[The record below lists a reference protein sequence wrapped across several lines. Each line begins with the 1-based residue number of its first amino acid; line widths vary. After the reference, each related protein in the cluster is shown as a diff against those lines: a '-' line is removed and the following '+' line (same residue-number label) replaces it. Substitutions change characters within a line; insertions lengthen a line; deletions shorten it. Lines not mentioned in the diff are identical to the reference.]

1 MRFKLGVIFLFY
13 GYSMFQHHLLKRLS
27 FLFWLNLRPCQKSVV
42 NICVSSSQAPRELP
56 GPEQMLTRENVPHL
70 PTCTR
75 NYSPWLQYCPR
86 LVYILRRW
94 KEDMALVFPTVI
106 RAVFGDTCD
115 SSWTYFTHNL
125 NQRFSNLCL
134 CLSLNI
140 SLSLLLLSPLF
151 KWDFV
156 WGPNT

>member
-13 GYSMFQHHLLKRLS
+13 EYSMFQHHLLKRLS
-27 FLFWLNLRPCQKSVV
+27 FLFWLNLCPCQKSVV
-42 NICVSSSQAPRELP
+42 NIYVSSSQAPRELP
-56 GPEQMLTRENVPHL
+56 GPEQMLNRENVPHL

-86 LVYILRRW
+86 LVCILRWRSRRRRW
-94 KEDMALVFPTVI
+94 KEDMALVFPTVL
-106 RAVFGDTCD
+106 RAVVRDTCD

-125 NQRFSNLCL
+125 NPRFSNLCL

-140 SLSLLLLSPLF
+140 SLSSSSS
-151 KWDFV
+151 KSSS
-156 WGPNT
+156 